1 MADEGK
7 ERVHIVFG
15 GGIVLAVYRDDAAD
29 SAELHRR
36 CVTGALVTSV
46 EILTRVP
53 PEIVVDLDVEFQGEV
68 SDDTP
73 VDGVVTPRT
82 STVDEIDDA

>member
-1 MADEGK
+1 M
-7 ERVHIVFG
+7 
-15 GGIVLAVYRDDAAD
+15 
-29 SAELHRR
+29 
-36 CVTGALVTSV
+36 TGALVTSV

-82 STVDEIDDA
+82 ITVDEIDDA